1 MQIRP
6 IIFLALMGCTTDD
19 TVGGKLEQ
27 YNQKANEWPATRTGR
42 PGPASRHQ
50 GEVTAAMAEAAST
63 AQAEQKSS
71 RPTQQCEAI
80 CSEIVHAKTG
90 KKKRR
95 KAKRKGK
102 KKRAWET
109 KKRRRLHFLACEY
122 TPLADA
128 GQIMAAG
135 DPDAV
140 VGNVD
145 CATYI
150 PGKGRPPMGTSPHRS
165 TETTLGAHHASDA
178 REEAASVYA
187 FLQLKAQLAAMGAPE
202 ALLERCAAATQ
213 DEVVH
218 TQMMAELARAA
229 GSTVQPVDNPG
240 VPRAQ
245 PQDIAA
251 FNAMTGCVAESFSA
265 LLAAWQAEHAS
276 DPELQSVYAQI
287 ATDELEHAQLSWDI
301 HAWLMGEVDDPAR
314 VQAALEAALLALPEQ
329 AAQMTRPD
337 LPELG
342 LPNAH
347 EMAALSQSFVRGI
360 QSQFAA

>member
-1 MQIRP
+1 MVAVP
-6 IIFLALMGCTTDD
+6 TD
-19 TVGGKLEQ
+19 
-27 YNQKANEWPATRTGR
+27 
-42 PGPASRHQ
+42 
-50 GEVTAAMAEAAST
+50 
-63 AQAEQKSS
+63 
-71 RPTQQCEAI
+71 
-80 CSEIVHAKTG
+80 

-102 KKRAWET
+102 SKRAWET
-109 KKRRRLHFLACEY
+109 KQRRRLHFLACEY

-128 GQIMAAG
+128 DQVMAEG
-135 DPDAV
+135 DPEAV

-150 PGKGRPPMGTSPHRS
+150 PGKGRPPMGPGTARS
-165 TETTLGAHHASDA
+165 AETTLGAHHASDA

-187 FLQLKAQLAAMGAPE
+187 FLQLKTQLAAMGAPE
-202 ALLERCAAATQ
+202 ALLDRCAAAAQ
-213 DEVVH
+213 DEVRH
-218 TQMMAELARAA
+218 TRMMADLARAA
-229 GSTVQPVDNPG
+229 GSNVQPVTDPG

-276 DPELQSVYAQI
+276 KPELQSVYAQI

-301 HAWLMGEVDDPAR
+301 HAWLMTVVDDPAQ
-314 VQAALEAALLALPEQ
+314 VEAALQAALSALPEQ
-329 AAQMTRPD
+329 AAQMIRPD

-342 LPNAH
+342 LPSGE
-347 EMAALSQSFVRGI
+347 EMHALSCAFVRGI
-360 QSQFAA
+360 QSQLAA